1 MERQKRGRG
10 ESALTQSLMEGKDKE
25 ALKKSLSYLL
35 SFQHDGCRVG
45 GVPGHG
51 ARSKL
56 LCLQEPLL
64 CRHEEVVSGHLQG
77 LNTTRSQVIK
87 NKVFLYCTVPIF
99 VFIFINCLI

>member
-51 ARSKL
+51 ARSEL

-64 CRHEEVVSGHLQG
+64 CRYEEVVSGDIQG
-77 LNTTRSQVIK
+77 INTTRRQVIRS
-87 NKVFLYCTVPIF
+87 VSVQCQFLSSYKP
-99 VFIFINCLI
+99 LI